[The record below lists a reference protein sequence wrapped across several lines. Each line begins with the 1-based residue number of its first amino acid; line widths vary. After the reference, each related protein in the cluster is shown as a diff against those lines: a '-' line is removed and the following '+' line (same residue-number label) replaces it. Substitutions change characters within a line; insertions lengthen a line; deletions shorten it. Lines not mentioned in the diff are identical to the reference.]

1 MVNTIVKG
9 EADDI
14 ISLYLVKG
22 YGGVSRQCFV
32 DTQHQEIGVHN
43 ILSNNLSRHHLPTQL
58 NGNLQLK

>member
-1 MVNTIVKG
+1 MVNAIVKG

-32 DTQHQEIGVHN
+32 DTQHQEIGVQ
-43 ILSNNLSRHHLPTQL
+43 ST
-58 NGNLQLK
+58 